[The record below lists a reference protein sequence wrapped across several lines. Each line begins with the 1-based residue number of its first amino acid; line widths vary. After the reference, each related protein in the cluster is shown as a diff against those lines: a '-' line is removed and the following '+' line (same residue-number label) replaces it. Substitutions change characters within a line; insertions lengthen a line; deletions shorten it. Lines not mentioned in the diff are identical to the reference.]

1 VLSLRAP
8 SLSRLAWLRLT
19 WLRLT
24 APWRLAL
31 AAGDEQPAH
40 AHDGDN
46 PPDAAAQQ
54 ALVREFE
61 RFFREH
67 EPRVSGYLY
76 RMLGDAQSAS
86 DLSQETFVRAWQ
98 RFAVISRY
106 ERPGAWL
113 LRVATNLA
121 LQQARRRAHPVGAA
135 STLDESF
142 EPSESDP
149 GRRFALRDLVR
160 ETLLELAPKPRAML
174 VLREVYGL
182 SAEEIAA
189 MLAMSLEAVKVAL
202 WRARTQFR
210 AAYLRKDGQ
219 P

>member
-8 SLSRLAWLRLT
+8 SLSRLAWP
-19 WLRLT
+19 RLT

-31 AAGDEQPAH
+31 AAGHEQPAH
-40 AHDGDN
+40 AHDGDDAH
-46 PPDAAAQQ
+46 DAAAQQ

-67 EPRVSGYLY
+67 EPRVSGHLY

-106 ERPGAWL
+106 ERPEAWL

-121 LQQARRRAHPVGAA
+121 LQQVRRRAHPVGAA
-135 STLDESF
+135 SKLDESF
-142 EPSESDP
+142 ESSEDDP
-149 GRRFALRDLVR
+149 DRRFALRDLVR
-160 ETLLELAPKPRAML
+160 ETLLELSPTPRAML
-174 VLREVYGL
+174 VLREIYGL

-189 MLAMSLEAVKVAL
+189 TLAMSLEAVKVAL
-202 WRARTQFR
+202 WRGRVQFR
-210 AAYLRKDGQ
+210 AIYLRKDGQ
-219 P
+219 L

>member
-8 SLSRLAWLRLT
+8 SLSRLAWPRLT
-19 WLRLT
+19 V
-24 APWRLAL
+24 PWRLAL
-31 AAGDEQPAH
+31 AASDEQPAY
-40 AHDGDN
+40 AHDGAN
-46 PPDAAAQQ
+46 AEDAAHQ

-67 EPRVSGYLY
+67 EPRVSGHLY

-86 DLSQETFVRAWQ
+86 DLSQETFMRAWQ

-106 ERPGAWL
+106 ERPEAWL

-121 LQQARRRAHPVGAA
+121 LQQVRRRAHPVGAA

-142 EPSESDP
+142 ESSEGDP

-160 ETLLELAPKPRAML
+160 ETLLELAPMPRAML

-189 MLAMSLEAVKVAL
+189 TLAMSLEAVKVAL
-202 WRARTQFR
+202 WRARVQFR